1 MRLPT
6 AIFGAALSI
15 ALSPACGGGNNDGEP
30 TCLAAP
36 VSTSCSALYEPT
48 FDNVWKYT
56 LSTTCAAAGCH
67 SGSMPTGNMALDN
80 EDQAYTN
87 LISVKSANGEA
98 RVNPNDVQCGKVI
111 VRLNSKN
118 ESYSMPPGM
127 SLDAGTLCSIDQWI
141 ANGAKR

>member
-1 MRLPT
+1 
-6 AIFGAALSI
+6 
-15 ALSPACGGGNNDGEP
+15 
-30 TCLAAP
+30 
-36 VSTSCSALYEPT
+36 
-48 FDNVWKYT
+48 
-56 LSTTCAAAGCH
+56 
-67 SGSMPTGNMALDN
+67 MPTGNMALDN